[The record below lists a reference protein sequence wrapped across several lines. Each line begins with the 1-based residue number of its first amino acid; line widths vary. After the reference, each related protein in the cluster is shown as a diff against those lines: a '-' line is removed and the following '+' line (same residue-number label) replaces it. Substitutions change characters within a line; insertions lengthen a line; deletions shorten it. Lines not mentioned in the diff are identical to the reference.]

1 MVISNETYETPY
13 MSQSKKNSIAT
24 FKDALKF
31 FVIKKNNQSMTSQ
44 VNRNIG
50 ALLSYSVK
58 TGRTTDFERALK
70 FPLSPVILSIV
81 NGDGSCRSK
90 SKLMDIINP
99 KENENCAQALS

>member
-1 MVISNETYETPY
+1 MT
-13 MSQSKKNSIAT
+13 
-24 FKDALKF
+24 LK
-31 FVIKKNNQSMTSQ
+31 

-58 TGRTTDFERALK
+58 TDRPTDFERALK
-70 FPLSPVILSIV
+70 FRLSAVTLSIV

-99 KENENCAQALS
+99 KENGNCAQALS